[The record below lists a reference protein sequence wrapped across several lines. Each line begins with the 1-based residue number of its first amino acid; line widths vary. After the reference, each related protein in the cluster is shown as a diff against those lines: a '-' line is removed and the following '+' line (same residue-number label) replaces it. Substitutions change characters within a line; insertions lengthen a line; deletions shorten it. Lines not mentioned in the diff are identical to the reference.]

1 MEPGFAVAYYNR
13 AFVKYKLQDFNGAV
27 DDYNMAIQL
36 NPEIPDLYYNRGLL
50 LFFLSQKVAACQD
63 FSKAGELG
71 VTDAYS
77 LIKLYCSQ
85 VLK

>member
-1 MEPGFAVAYYNR
+1 M
-13 AFVKYKLQDFNGAV
+13 
-27 DDYNMAIQL
+27 
-36 NPEIPDLYYNRGLL
+36 PDVYYNRGLL
-50 LFFLSQKVAACQD
+50 LFFLSEKVAACQD

-71 VTDAYS
+71 VTGAYA